1 MAASKTGGRLNEAEL
16 QKRIVIDVVSDVVCP
31 WCYLGKRRLES
42 ALRLRPD
49 IEAEIHWRPYLLNP
63 QVPREGMAR
72 TDYLSRKF
80 GSDERF
86 RPAHERLTRLGKE
99 EGVEFHFE
107 RIARQPNT
115 LDAHRVIG
123 WAEKAGKAG
132 DVVESIMRAFFI
144 EGKDLTDN
152 EVLVAAAA
160 ANGMNADEVRR
171 DLASDRD
178 LAFTQKAAAS
188 ASDGGISGVP
198 FFIINSRFALAG
210 AQAPEQL
217 VSAFDQALAAEEQE
231 AAEA

>member
-1 MAASKTGGRLNEAEL
+1 MP
-16 QKRIVIDVVSDVVCP
+16 KRIVIDVVSDVVCP

-42 ALRLRPD
+42 ALKLRPD
-49 IEAEIHWRPYLLNP
+49 IETEIHWRPYLLNP

-107 RIARQPNT
+107 RIVRQPNT

-123 WAEKAGKAG
+123 WAEEAGKAAP
-132 DVVESIMRAFFI
+132 VVENIMRAFFT

-152 EVLVAAAA
+152 DVLVKVASQ
-160 ANGMNADEVRR
+160 NGLDADHVRR
-171 DLASDRD
+171 DLASERD
-178 LAFTQKAAAS
+178 LELTQKAAA
-188 ASDGGISGVP
+188 AAADGGISGVP
-198 FFIINSRFALAG
+198 FFIFNSRFALAG
-210 AQAPEQL
+210 AQAPEQI
-217 VSAFDQALAAEEQE
+217 VSAIDQALAAEE
-231 AAEA
+231 AAET